1 MNNPITEIPRIPAV
15 TTSTMARGESL
26 RASVF
31 VAPVS
36 LPEPQQ
42 HDNSQDGMTLGQAVG
57 KLNDHFAQ
65 KRTDLK
71 FRIDDVL
78 NTVVVSVV
86 DAEDGT
92 VLQQIPNEV
101 ALRIARSLA
110 EDNSGLIRA
119 KA

>member
-1 MNNPITEIPRIPAV
+1 MNNPISEIPPVSAV
-15 TTSTMARGESL
+15 TTGTLARGDSQ

-31 VAPVS
+31 VAPPSVTS
-36 LPEPQQ
+36 AQTANAPQ
-42 HDNSQDGMTLGQAVG
+42 DRAALDQAVSR
-57 KLNDHFAQ
+57 LNDHFAQ

-86 DAEDGT
+86 DSEDGT
-92 VLQQIPNEV
+92 VLQQIPGEV

-110 EDNSGLIRA
+110 EGNSGLI
-119 KA
+119 KAEA